1 MPLPPDL
8 SMIAKDTYTAAM
20 EGKARYCEQSC
31 DHIVYSEDHWR
42 AVDAAAEA
50 VLREVHARQASL
62 QSRIPSVCRR
72 VLNGSRISGRFSH
85 AV

>member
-8 SMIAKDTYTAAM
+8 SKIAKDTYTAAM
-20 EGKARYCEQSC
+20 EGKTRYCEQSC

-50 VLREVHARQASL
+50 VLREVHARQVGLAAVARKALDGSMP
-62 QSRIPSVCRR
+62 SR
-72 VLNGSRISGRFSH
+72 RIAFYGRL
-85 AV
+85 AR